1 MLGLCRDENIRFE
14 EVAQKMVGRNAK
26 MCYSRYRR
34 LVNQSKESWT
44 KAEDERLRQL
54 VQEFGCGNWKS
65 LAS

>member
-1 MLGLCRDENIRFE
+1 
-14 EVAQKMVGRNAK
+14 MVGRNAK